1 MKRIIEDI
9 IWDVVNVD
17 DIQFGFMSGLGTTNA
32 IFILKQIQDKN
43 TLKESQSLLCIC
55 WPRKGLQQG
64 AQKGPIVGVKES
76 RHTRVDS
83 VWG

>member
-1 MKRIIEDI
+1 MLHVVKRIIEDI
-9 IWDVVNVD
+9 IWDAVNVD

-55 WPRKGLQQG
+55 
-64 AQKGPIVGVKES
+64 
-76 RHTRVDS
+76 
-83 VWG
+83 

>member
-32 IFILKQIQDKN
+32 IFILKQIQEKYIGRIIIF
-43 TLKESQSLLCIC
+43 TLHLL
-55 WPRKGLQQG
+55 
-64 AQKGPIVGVKES
+64 
-76 RHTRVDS
+76 T
-83 VWG
+83 